1 MEEHDY
7 DGLSGRRRGKPSS
20 KRVPLQAEKVLQLY
34 REQYFDLNLHHF
46 HEKLGEEQGY
56 TWVELGCKKGPKP
69 GVHRKALVPPT
80 LPGMLLHRDQSR
92 HRWFQGQRWYDLIE
106 VVDDAASETYYAR
119 WWRGNRRGR

>member
-69 GVHRKALVPPT
+69 GVHRKRWSRRRYLECSCTGTRVGIGGFKASA
-80 LPGMLLHRDQSR
+80 GM
-92 HRWFQGQRWYDLIE
+92 
-106 VVDDAASETYYAR
+106 T
-119 WWRGNRRGR
+119 